1 MLLTIFGSR
10 TRLWWQGVGLN
21 GWAFSI
27 IARGNPH
34 GRSTTRLVTSWR
46 CSQSGKQE
54 IERLLSLF
62 AGIPSWTQDKLDESG
77 QCGLRVCLWNLG
89 YVLGSA
95 MFFRFFL
102 CLQVVSG
109 TLWSFAKNSFWKFLP
124 ASITAGCFV
133 SSCTSCFNTLF
144 FW

>member
-1 MLLTIFGSR
+1 
-10 TRLWWQGVGLN
+10 
-21 GWAFSI
+21 
-27 IARGNPH
+27 
-34 GRSTTRLVTSWR
+34 
-46 CSQSGKQE
+46 
-54 IERLLSLF
+54 
-62 AGIPSWTQDKLDESG
+62 
-77 QCGLRVCLWNLG
+77 
-89 YVLGSA
+89 

-144 FW
+144 FWEAFVMKFKRVTRIAAALAIAGIAQSAWAQQAIKVALPGPTTGSVAQYGDIVRTGAMVAIDAINT